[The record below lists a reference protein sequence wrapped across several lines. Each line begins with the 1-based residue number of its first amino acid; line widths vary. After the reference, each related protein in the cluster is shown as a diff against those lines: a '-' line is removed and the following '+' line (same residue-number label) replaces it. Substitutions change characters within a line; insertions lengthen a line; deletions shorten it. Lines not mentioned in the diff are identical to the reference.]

1 MLESRP
7 LWERPT
13 LQAAA
18 GDTLRPGGFALTDRA
33 AEVMGMNPGWRVLDV
48 GCGLG
53 ATVGRLRSRFGAKAY
68 GVEAS
73 QSQMNRAG
81 RSGLIRALGDALPFA
96 GASFNAVFCECVLS
110 LLSEPCSGLNEFA
123 RVLEPGGFLALSDL
137 CGPGGKGGASCAD
150 RAVPLDVTRAMVE
163 DAGFS
168 IVVLEDH
175 SCLLKDLTA
184 RLMFAGETGVA
195 CGCGQNP
202 LGYFLMIAV
211 KKGSKHV

>member
-33 AEVMGMNPGWRVLDV
+33 SEIMGMNPGWRVLDV

-73 QSQMNRAG
+73 HSQISRSG
-81 RSGLIRALGDALPFA
+81 RSGLIRALGDVLPFT
-96 GASFNAVFCECVLS
+96 GDSFNAVFCECVLS
-110 LLSEPCSGLNEFA
+110 LLSDPCAGVAEFA

-137 CGPGGKGGASCAD
+137 CGPGGKGGVSCAD
-150 RAVPLDVTRAMVE
+150 RAVPLEETRTMVE

-168 IVVLEDH
+168 VVMLEDH

-184 RLMFAGETGVA
+184 RLMFAGENGLA
-195 CGCGQNP
+195 CGCGQSQ
-202 LGYFLMIAV
+202 LGYFLMIAK
-211 KKGSKHV
+211 KKGSRHV